1 MCRVV
6 FFILGLAMLR
16 EVFGEFT
23 TRLGESLGRTWL
35 GLLERERGWGGVEK
49 AGVARVCDYACERGN
64 AA

>member
-35 GLLERERGWGGVEK
+35 GPPERGWGGVEK
-49 AGVARVCDYACERGN
+49 AGVARVCGYACVRGN